1 LGRNESLAKVGL
13 IYSIAGVA
21 MKVDTG
27 PLKLPSDSWAH
38 WVCRRFCLN
47 GSGVGGRELDVRLTA
62 DPAPVVTGYKRV
74 FDSQDS
80 WSIYSDG
87 QDLFIIDQYPPYARP
102 VWTARLCMNSGRV
115 TLYCDEAIIDPVS
128 QTLAFNP
135 IAYPLD
141 QILLMHYLAD
151 HEGGILHAA
160 GWALNDRGWVFAGKS
175 GAGKS
180 TLARRIDEGAGGDIL
195 SDDRIVIRGT
205 GKTYTMFGTPW
216 PGEGRFAVNRGVNLE
231 RLIFLTRGNG
241 NRITE
246 ITPSAAVSRLLPVL
260 SVPWYDEQ
268 KVDSMMGFCEN
279 LLRWIPA
286 YEFSFL
292 PDLSAVNFLK
302 EVALG

>member
-1 LGRNESLAKVGL
+1 M

-62 DPAPVVTGYKRV
+62 DPAPVVTGYKKV

-80 WSIYSDG
+80 WSIHSDG
-87 QDLFIIDQYPPYARP
+87 QDLYIIDQYPPYARP
-102 VWTARLCMNSGRV
+102 IWTARLCVDSGRV

-128 QTLAFNP
+128 LTLAFNP

-160 GWALNDRGWVFAGKS
+160 GWAMNDRGWVFAGKS

-180 TLARRIDEGAGGDIL
+180 TLARLIDEGAGGDIL

-205 GKTYTMFGTPW
+205 GQTHSMFGTPW
-216 PGEGRFAVNRGVNLE
+216 PGEGQFAVNRGVNVE

-246 ITPSAAVSRLLPVL
+246 IRPSAAVSRLLPVL
-260 SVPWYDEQ
+260 SVPWYDEK

-279 LLRWIPA
+279 LLCRVPA
-286 YEFSFL
+286 YEFSFV
-292 PDLSAVNFLK
+292 PDLSAVDFLK
-302 EVALG
+302 GVALA